1 MLLAVL
7 TISVTPSQARS
18 IDARSSMSPTNGSA
32 PSFASSSSFFPSRD
46 RARTLRPSWRRRRTM
61 TRPSVP
67 VDPAT
72 RISSRARWTSVSRIA
87 IHGCLSLESCFF
99 LLDVPLGFAQQRLR
113 VEEDAVA
120 NGPCD
125 ASVLPLLGTRHD
137 AVEAVPAT
145 VHHLE
150 VVDRVPV
157 HDREVGAAPD
167 ANAAL
172 FLHAQCLRGVGGG
185 DLDHVD
191 GMNPGF
197 LQKFQL

>member
-46 RARTLRPSWRRRRTM
+46 RARTLRPSWRRRRAM
-61 TRPSVP
+61 TRPSAP

-87 IHGCLSLESCFF
+87 VHGCLSLESCFL
-99 LLDVPLGFAQQRLR
+99 LLDVPLGFAQQRLC
-113 VEEDAVA
+113 VEEDPVA
-120 NGPCD
+120 DGPCD
-125 ASVLPLLGTRHD
+125 ASMLPLLVAWHH
-137 AVEAVPAT
+137 AVEAVAAP

-150 VVDRVPV
+150 VVDRVSV

-185 DLDHVD
+185 DLVHVNRI
-191 GMNPGF
+191 NPAF
-197 LQKFQL
+197 L